1 MKKITFGFLVA
12 MLVVFTGCSQK
23 DVEVA
28 EETKTQTPKSVEKK
42 EQTANETVQPMQSE
56 TQTEQSNSSEKM
68 EQAAESMSDK
78 KDEMVKKVVAPML
91 DNIYFDYDKFSIKG
105 DMRTVLKSNYSKLDK
120 STYSGTITLEGH
132 CDERGSNEYNF
143 ALGLKR
149 AQSVKTELIGYGVN
163 PAQIKIMSY
172 GENKPLCTK
181 QNENCWS
188 KNRRVETILD

>member
-28 EETKTQTPKSVEKK
+28 EETKTEAKSVEKK
-42 EQTANETVQPMQSE
+42 EQTTQETTQPMASE
-56 TQTEQSNSSEKM
+56 TQTEQSNSTQNVESTQEMAKAETSE
-68 EQAAESMSDK
+68 E
-78 KDEMVKKVVAPML
+78 KVIPTL
-91 DNIYFDYDKFSIKG
+91 ENIYFDYDKFVIKG
-105 DMRTVLKSNYSKLDK
+105 DMRSVLKSNYSKLEDGK
-120 STYSGTITLEGH
+120 YDGTITLEGH

-181 QNENCWS
+181 QNEDCWS
-188 KNRRVETILD
+188 KNRRVESILD